1 MAEFKNFDSSVLE
14 GHIKFREKKTWK
26 RRWCVVRRL
35 SPVANSLIMQFYKKS
50 LSKGKGSQSKSSLNL
65 EHLLGFESCFLLQK
79 ESQTL
84 AIVCRNF
91 VSVFAF
97 ESREMLLEWQAQIA
111 EILGHSER
119 FEVQLLSVPGKLE
132 ITSSSAVLHIR
143 DWQFALTQGIP
154 PRLIGYWN
162 MADLRRFG
170 AVDDRRFCFE
180 GGSRCSSRGFEGIFV
195 LGSNQSHEI
204 ANKFEFSVRGRLS
217 ESQRTRIH
225 PSSTL
230 NGLLT
235 PMMRHRLSV
244 NSRCPSQT
252 MSKPN
257 TPILGSQR
265 RAQEFCLSP
274 PCARHTR
281 SYSQQHSRTSSISSG
296 TRLSSALQR
305 SDPELL
311 YDKPRSLNATMSQ
324 AVYEVCGGGNS
335 ESRPSSTLPTSH
347 YDTPRRILQNLGQP
361 PLDATTQ
368 LISQPNGNTLE
379 VPGGISSLYATVTK
393 SKKAKK
399 PVDPSVSD
407 GEVMKASVPV
417 EVQGYLVMQRGQNQ
431 WNQQEEY
438 VQMQS
443 LPCSPATLLQ
453 RQRCLAPA
461 GQCSGPCCKSNSRD
475 KELWSNQVYQNSL
488 WLQLQAEGAAI
499 NYQNPITFRC
509 LYTRPCYPHC
519 TLPLLHS
526 RSTTHANNEAVPLRL
541 RRSAS
546 MPAAAC
552 RQGNRDSSD
561 STDSGVSVTADSL
574 THQASMA
581 GCVRHHHHLLMS
593 RHWSLP
599 RPHVTA
605 QQTLNAQLWADSTSR
620 NPAAVTTLSAAL
632 ATTTPTPNGILADG
646 SNCQSNSS
654 SLSNILDRLDTLSV
668 ASIGYETCV

>member
-1 MAEFKNFDSSVLE
+1 
-14 GHIKFREKKTWK
+14 
-26 RRWCVVRRL
+26 
-35 SPVANSLIMQFYKKS
+35 
-50 LSKGKGSQSKSSLNL
+50 
-65 EHLLGFESCFLLQK
+65 
-79 ESQTL
+79 
-84 AIVCRNF
+84 
-91 VSVFAF
+91 
-97 ESREMLLEWQAQIA
+97 
-111 EILGHSER
+111 
-119 FEVQLLSVPGKLE
+119 
-132 ITSSSAVLHIR
+132 
-143 DWQFALTQGIP
+143 
-154 PRLIGYWN
+154 
-162 MADLRRFG
+162 
-170 AVDDRRFCFE
+170 
-180 GGSRCSSRGFEGIFV
+180 
-195 LGSNQSHEI
+195 
-204 ANKFEFSVRGRLS
+204 
-217 ESQRTRIH
+217 
-225 PSSTL
+225 
-230 NGLLT
+230 
-235 PMMRHRLSV
+235 MMRHRLSV

-361 PLDATTQ
+361 PSDATTQ

-552 RQGNRDSSD
+552 RQ
-561 STDSGVSVTADSL
+561 VSL
-574 THQASMA
+574 ME
-581 GCVRHHHHLLMS
+581 HLFKS
-593 RHWSLP
+593 
-599 RPHVTA
+599 
-605 QQTLNAQLWADSTSR
+605 QQF
-620 NPAAVTTLSAAL
+620 
-632 ATTTPTPNGILADG
+632 
-646 SNCQSNSS
+646 
-654 SLSNILDRLDTLSV
+654 
-668 ASIGYETCV
+668 